1 MTHKLILEHLIYEV
15 DYKMNGSSLYV
26 MIAVIAALVLWR
38 RTRSMYRP
46 IRGSGIRL
54 LIPLLF
60 MLPGISLLLNPNVNE
75 PAWAFGAAFALGIVF
90 SFPLIWTT
98 NYEVREDKL
107 IYAKKNWGFIV
118 AFIGILIVRFILR
131 QELSDMDPQ
140 GKMALFIMVAFGYLI
155 PWRVVSF
162 MKFRRL
168 VNQSYPA

>member
-1 MTHKLILEHLIYEV
+1 
-15 DYKMNGSSLYV
+15 MNGSTFYV
-26 MIAVIAALVLWR
+26 MIAAIAALVLWR

-60 MLPGISLLLNPNVNE
+60 MLPAVSLLFNPDVNE
-75 PAWAFGAAFALGIVF
+75 PAWSFGAALALGIVF
-90 SFPLIWTT
+90 SIPLIWTT

-118 AFIGILIVRFILR
+118 AFLGIVIFRFALR
-131 QELSDMDPQ
+131 QELSSIDPQ
-140 GKMALFIMVAFGYLI
+140 GQMALFMMVAFGYII

-162 MKFRRL
+162 IKFRRL
-168 VNQSYPA
+168 VSQSYPATES